1 MNILITFAIGFSYI
15 EKMKKL
21 IYIPILTTI
30 VILFLQGLWISNIYK
45 SFVTN
50 SMQTVEQLVS
60 TSIMKE
66 LTLRDYAPFMDSNR
80 PRMLIKDADEM
91 SSKERN
97 SLEGDTID
105 LEILAQ
111 NNIGGNV
118 NEIILQLQ
126 QDALIS
132 KGIFIEL
139 SRLDSILSLGLDEAS
154 VETNYCI
161 LLYDKDTTVIKSKGS
176 LSPDMRNIECTRLY
190 PIGTKGLQYIQVKAD
205 IPFSPFLR
213 EMSYILLES
222 AILAAVVLGCV
233 IYLMITIRRKDRI
246 FKQREASVNGTVHEL
261 KSPLNGVITLLS
273 FIKKKVPDDT
283 KCLVE
288 STIVQA
294 RNLVNEIEALLVT
307 ARQDRQKML
316 LHKKEVDFMRLV
328 SDAQRTVSTQFQNK
342 QHWIKVVSHIEVLKV
357 EADSLYITNVLRNLI
372 ENALKYSDDD
382 VEVVIKVAKV
392 QERVVFA
399 VKDNGWGIAPK
410 YQKKIFTQFFQ
421 VPREQMAHQH
431 GYGVGLAYVKYIM
444 EAHGGS
450 IRVESEPGKGS
461 TFICELPIK

>member
-1 MNILITFAIGFSYI
+1 
-15 EKMKKL
+15 MKKL

-30 VILFLQGLWISNIYK
+30 VIFFLQGLWVSNIYHYY
-45 SFVTN
+45 VAQ
-50 SMQTVEQLVS
+50 SMQRITQSVS
-60 TSIMKE
+60 LCIVKE
-66 LTLRDYAPFMDSNR
+66 LTMRNYTRFLDPNR
-80 PRMLIKDADEM
+80 PRIIMKKADDMEPEER
-91 SSKERN
+91 SK
-97 SLEGDTID
+97 LKGDTFE
-105 LEILAQ
+105 LKSLAQ
-111 NNIGGNV
+111 KNIGNSV
-118 NEIILQLQ
+118 PEVISQLQ
-126 QDALIS
+126 QDALIK
-132 KGIFIEL
+132 KGVYIQL
-139 SRLDSILSLGLDEAS
+139 PKLDSLFQLDLCEAS
-154 VETNYCI
+154 IQANYCI
-161 LLYDKDTTVIKSKGS
+161 LLYDKDTTVINSIGS
-176 LSPDMRNIECTRLY
+176 LNPDRRNLESTRLY
-190 PIGTKGLQYIQVKAD
+190 PIGTKGLQFIQVKAD

-213 EMSYILLES
+213 EMFYILLES

-233 IYLMITIRRKDRI
+233 IYLMITIRKKDRL

-283 KCLVE
+283 RCLVE

-294 RNLVNEIEALLVT
+294 HNLVNEIEALLVT

-328 SDAQRTVSTQFQNK
+328 SDAQRTVSTQFQKK
-342 QHWIKVVSHIEVLKV
+342 QHWIKVVSDIEVLKV
-357 EADSLYITNVLRNLI
+357 EIDSHYITNVLRNLI

-382 VEVVIKVAKV
+382 VEVVIKVAKE

-421 VPREQMAHQH
+421 VPREQTAHQH